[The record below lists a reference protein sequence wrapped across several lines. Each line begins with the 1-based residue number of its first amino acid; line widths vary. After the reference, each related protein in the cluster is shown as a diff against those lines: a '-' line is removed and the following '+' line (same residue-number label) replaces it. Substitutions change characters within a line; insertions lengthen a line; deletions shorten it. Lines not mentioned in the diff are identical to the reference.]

1 MSFKLGYHRSKQER
15 HNLISM
21 TTPELETNIRLHVHI
36 ESAHNEWVMTKYHII
51 KCTHEILTSSVTLIA
66 CHKIGTREILTPSV
80 TLIACH
86 KIGTHEILTPSVILM
101 PGHKIDTWQLC
112 RSSPAG
118 FITLNM
124 FYSRKTH
131 TPGLIISPASFIT
144 LIMP

>member
-66 CHKIGTREILTPSV
+66 CHKIGTREILT
-80 TLIACH
+80 L
-86 KIGTHEILTPSVILM
+86 SVILM

-124 FYSRKTH
+124 SYSRKTH

-144 LIMP
+144 LIMPLGCKAHSPRH

>member
-1 MSFKLGYHRSKQER
+1 MTHFDFT
-15 HNLISM
+15 M

-36 ESAHNEWVMTKYHII
+36 ESAHNEWLVTKYHII
-51 KCTHEILTSSVTLIA
+51 KCTHETLTPSVTLMPGHKIGIHEILTPSVTLIA

-80 TLIACH
+80 TL
-86 KIGTHEILTPSVILM
+86 M

-112 RSSPAG
+112 RASPAG
-118 FITLNM
+118 FITLRM
-124 FYSRKTH
+124 SYSRKTH